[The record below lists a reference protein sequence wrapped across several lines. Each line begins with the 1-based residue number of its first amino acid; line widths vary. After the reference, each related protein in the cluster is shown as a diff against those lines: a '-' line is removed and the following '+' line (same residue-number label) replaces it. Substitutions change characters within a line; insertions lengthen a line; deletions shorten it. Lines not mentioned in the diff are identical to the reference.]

1 MRTPFDS
8 GLICVGLYEHAA
20 AAPDVSS
27 GSLQW
32 CVLQQDVRLP
42 QILHVR
48 EVSQCVLCLYVG
60 ETITCK
66 SVVITTG
73 TFLRGIIHVGSKTRA
88 AGRMPS
94 LDSQVSLYEKWKMS
108 LLTHL

>member
-1 MRTPFDS
+1 MHRLTNLL
-8 GLICVGLYEHAA
+8 LIHQFSHASTAVITAA
-20 AAPDVSS
+20 AGSDVC
-27 GSLQW
+27 SLA
-32 CVLQQDVRLP
+32 
-42 QILHVR
+42 
-48 EVSQCVLCLYVG
+48 G

-94 LDSQVSLYEKWKMS
+94 LDSQVSLPGCSTLRKSMTVCTESVASQAQDPSMS
-108 LLTHL
+108 TSLTAM